1 MYKYFVIVALVAMV
15 ECAVV
20 PSEPAGEPLAKPLV
34 KELVQAHEPVAI
46 LSQDS
51 DASPEGSYKWR

>member
-1 MYKYFVIVALVAMV
+1 MYKYFVIVAVIAAV

-20 PSEPAGEPLAKPLV
+20 PAETAGEPVL
-34 KELVQAHEPVAI
+34 KELVKAHEPVAI